1 MNGTGQ
7 KENSSGT
14 RDTLRAM
21 VSNLIEETQRLEEKY
36 GSVISFLEA
45 SGIDVGDPQ
54 FDTLNGIKDGDDDV
68 ERILDDLLT
77 KDTDEDDNDED
88 EE

>member
-1 MNGTGQ
+1 MNRTGQ
-7 KENSSGT
+7 KENGSNT
-14 RDTLRAM
+14 RDILRAM

-36 GSVISFLEA
+36 GNVISFLVA

-54 FDTLNGIKDGDDDV
+54 FDALNGIKDGDDDV
-68 ERILDDLLT
+68 ERSLDNLLA
-77 KDTDEDDNDED
+77 KDTDEDDNEED

>member
-1 MNGTGQ
+1 MNRTGQ
-7 KENSSGT
+7 KENSSNT

-54 FDTLNGIKDGDDDV
+54 LDTLNGIKDGDDDI
-68 ERILDDLLT
+68 ERILNNLLA

>member
-1 MNGTGQ
+1 MTGTGQ
-7 KENSSGT
+7 KENSSNT
-14 RDTLRAM
+14 RETLRAM

-54 FDTLNGIKDGDDDV
+54 FDALNGIKDGDDDV
-68 ERILDDLLT
+68 DRILDDLLAQ
-77 KDTDEDDNDED
+77 DADEDDNDED